1 MKKIG
6 LIGFDKR
13 ILSSIKSSK
22 YKLIDANEIF
32 GDTHSLDQGYI
43 KSNAMHRHINLKNF
57 DIESYWRV
65 KGEFEHYASRRV
77 IPKSFEEQ
85 DVLFRYI
92 LSLAITLSEK
102 VDFMIFSNLPH
113 QGVDSVI
120 NNCAKMKEIPTY
132 YFTPTIFKNYCY
144 FMKEERDF
152 HKLIKNPNPVE
163 KDSFQK
169 FNHTSKQNLYYM
181 QKEFYPKRRK
191 ITKSIQTAL
200 RLRKLDK
207 ILPLRIILN
216 KILNQYLHAEYR
228 KIEWTL
234 SPIFD
239 ADKLNIYFPLHLQP
253 ELTTSNMGGLFY
265 DQNYAILKIIRQCEE
280 NKIKYNIYLKEN
292 PKQSLTSR
300 TFLDQFR
307 KNNNVHYV
315 NTEYPSN
322 LLIDNCDIVC
332 TISGTAGWEAIK
344 SGKPCLIF
352 GNTWYETAPGVET
365 DVEILDMT
373 LKTQVVDK
381 TTVKNWFLKH
391 QEYFHLLQNDSAVPE
406 MTSLFSD
413 SGQTLKTAIE
423 TAL

>member
-1 MKKIG
+1 
-6 LIGFDKR
+6 
-13 ILSSIKSSK
+13 
-22 YKLIDANEIF
+22 
-32 GDTHSLDQGYI
+32 
-43 KSNAMHRHINLKNF
+43 
-57 DIESYWRV
+57 
-65 KGEFEHYASRRV
+65 
-77 IPKSFEEQ
+77 
-85 DVLFRYI
+85 
-92 LSLAITLSEK
+92 
-102 VDFMIFSNLPH
+102 
-113 QGVDSVI
+113 
-120 NNCAKMKEIPTY
+120 
-132 YFTPTIFKNYCY
+132 
-144 FMKEERDF
+144 
-152 HKLIKNPNPVE
+152 
-163 KDSFQK
+163 
-169 FNHTSKQNLYYM
+169 
-181 QKEFYPKRRK
+181 
-191 ITKSIQTAL
+191 
-200 RLRKLDK
+200 
-207 ILPLRIILN
+207 
-216 KILNQYLHAEYR
+216 
-228 KIEWTL
+228 
-234 SPIFD
+234 
-239 ADKLNIYFPLHLQP
+239 
-253 ELTTSNMGGLFY
+253 MGGLFY

-423 TAL
+423 TVL